1 MRSAVAVAVA
11 ADAENYEDCEAVD
24 AADTA
29 DAADAADDVADVDD
43 VDSDAAAAAA
53 AAANVR
59 CQAAADKPPRLSP
72 FDFASEAA
80 IRQQERHAEP
90 VRATPS
96 NAEK

>member
-53 AAANVR
+53 NVR

>member
-43 VDSDAAAAAA
+43 VDSDAAAAAV
-53 AAANVR
+53 ANVR

-90 VRATPS
+90 ARATPS

>member
-1 MRSAVAVAVA
+1 MRSAVAVA
-11 ADAENYEDCEAVD
+11 ADAENYEDYEAV
-24 AADTA
+24 

-43 VDSDAAAAAA
+43 VDSDAAA

-90 VRATPS
+90 ARATPS